1 MPLVLGAGMGAADE
15 QAFSLLSLSL
25 EQYAGCLGALL
36 GVSPPA
42 RPDLALDLS
51 HGARVWAPLPADA
64 ASILRGQHAALLP
77 LLSELP
83 GSAVRANASGG
94 QAVAAAPGSLAHE
107 LLQMPPEK
115 RQPHVEAIVMEGVR
129 EVSGADASEFDA
141 NTPLMES
148 GIDSLAASEFSTRLR
163 DETGV
168 ELSATDVF
176 DHPTPRAIAWHVVE
190 RLLGAEGGAAGG
202 DAAARVARCDTGQA
216 TVSISSLLA
225 RWPGGA
231 GGIRQVASMLDSSG
245 DAIRQVP
252 AARWTLDT
260 TASQVAALSHDQRS
274 SASYS
279 ACIPDIESFDARA
292 FAISPAESLAMDP
305 QQRLLLELG
314 YSALHGTGQRRAAL
328 VGAGTGFYLGIERP
342 DWSLRNALK
351 PDAAAVSVYTIT
363 GDTISIAC
371 GRLSFALGLQGP
383 CVSLDTACS
392 SGHVVVHT
400 AAAAVRAGE
409 CPSALVS
416 SVSLKLM
423 PHTML
428 AVASAGMLAAD
439 GRCKTFDRRAN
450 GYTRSEGCASLVV
463 QARPPQR
470 PPLRPPRTHNAGSP
484 SGIPY
489 ARRPLALC
497 ATRHPPPPPSTCS
510 PAARLQVR
518 AWKARPCDR
527 TAAAPASRR
536 PTASPSESSSPP
548 LSRRRTCRTASAA
561 SRRMARGQRSATR
574 PRRAHSPQRSGHV
587 A

>member
-1 MPLVLGAGMGAADE
+1 MPLVLGAGMGAADK

-176 DHPTPRAIAWHVVE
+176 DHPTPRAIASHVVE
-190 RLLGAEGGAAGG
+190 RLVGGGEDAPAPSAQAPAALAAGG
-202 DAAARVARCDTGQA
+202 SRAEVALRGMM
-216 TVSISSLLA
+216 A
-225 RWPGGA
+225 RWPG
-231 GGIRQVASMLDSSG
+231 VADGVSSAADMLQASG
-245 DAIRQVP
+245 DAVRQVP
-252 AARWTLDT
+252 ASRWSLDGHE
-260 TASQVAALSHDQRS
+260 SQLAALREEQRS
-274 SASYS
+274 SATFS
-279 ACIPDIESFDARA
+279 ACLAGIDRFDGHA
-292 FAISPAESLAMDP
+292 FSVSPAEAAAMDP

-314 YSALHGTGQRRAAL
+314 YSALHAVGERRAGL
-328 VGAGTGFYLGIERP
+328 VGAGIGYYLGIERP

-363 GDTISIAC
+363 GDTTSVAC

-383 CVSLDTACS
+383 CVSVDTACS
-392 SGHVVVHT
+392 SGH
-400 AAAAVRAGE
+400 
-409 CPSALVS
+409 
-416 SVSLKLM
+416 
-423 PHTML
+423 
-428 AVASAGMLAAD
+428 
-439 GRCKTFDRRAN
+439 
-450 GYTRSEGCASLVV
+450 
-463 QARPPQR
+463 
-470 PPLRPPRTHNAGSP
+470 
-484 SGIPY
+484 
-489 ARRPLALC
+489 
-497 ATRHPPPPPSTCS
+497 
-510 PAARLQVR
+510 
-518 AWKARPCDR
+518 
-527 TAAAPASRR
+527 
-536 PTASPSESSSPP
+536 
-548 LSRRRTCRTASAA
+548 
-561 SRRMARGQRSATR
+561 
-574 PRRAHSPQRSGHV
+574 
-587 A
+587 